1 MGKPLFYRDVVA
13 LNSETH
19 RDLRLK
25 PLEHPL
31 EFARQ
36 ANLIPAIIDEF
47 SLAMAD
53 LPIAFLP
60 GERQPVAVF
69 VAGLRPSENLFITD
83 DGLWD
88 GRYAP
93 AYLRRYPFIL
103 GDVEGGEPLLCVDQ
117 AFEGLDWTDG
127 ERLFNDSGEIEEH
140 VHRALTLA
148 VSYRDS
154 AERTDRFCAML
165 RDMGLLKSVTLD
177 ATLPSGEKTS
187 MHGLLVVDEEAL
199 AAIGPE
205 DLHKLHQDGFLGPI
219 YFHLVSLGTL
229 PTLAQRVRA
238 DAAASNAA
246 TGGGAAGAETGEAAD
261 EAASGAA
268 SGAEAARAGKAPAR
282 RKTGGKTNG
291 NGANAS
297 QEERTAAMD

>member
-1 MGKPLFYRDVVA
+1 MAIPLFYHDVVA

-19 RDLRLK
+19 RELHLK

-47 SLAMAD
+47 SLAIVD

-69 VAGLRPSENLFITD
+69 VAGLRPSENLFITE

-88 GRYAP
+88 GRYVP

-103 GDVEGGEPLLCVDQ
+103 GDVEDGEPVLCIDQ
-117 AFEGLDWTDG
+117 AFEGFDWSEG
-127 ERLFNDSGEIEEH
+127 ERLFSDSGEVAEH

-154 AERTDRFCAML
+154 AVRTDEFCATL

-187 MHGLLVVDEEAL
+187 MHGLLVVDEEAF
-199 AAIGPE
+199 AAIGAE
-205 DLHKLHQDGFLGPI
+205 DLHKLHQKGFLGPI
-219 YFHLVSLGTL
+219 HFHLVSLAAL
-229 PTLAQRVRA
+229 PALAQRVG
-238 DAAASNAA
+238 DGAAAQPVD
-246 TGGGAAGAETGEAAD
+246 GASSAGVEAA
-261 EAASGAA
+261 EPTG
-268 SGAEAARAGKAPAR
+268 GAEAGAADPDTSGADGGKARKPAAR
-282 RKTGGKTNG
+282 RTAKAKG
-291 NGANAS
+291 
-297 QEERTAAMD
+297 EESAAAAD